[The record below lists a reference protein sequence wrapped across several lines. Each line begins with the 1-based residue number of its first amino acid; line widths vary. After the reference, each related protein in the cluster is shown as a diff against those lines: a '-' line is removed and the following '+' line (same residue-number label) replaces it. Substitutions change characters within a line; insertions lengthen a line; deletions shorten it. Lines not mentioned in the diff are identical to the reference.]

1 MVCGIEKI
9 FKIRAKT
16 VLKIKRILD
25 TSAWKLPT
33 PGYELLVYLTLE
45 GCPSYRE
52 VTKRSKGTGR
62 NQQ

>member
-1 MVCGIEKI
+1 MI

-16 VLKIKRILD
+16 ILKINWSL
-25 TSAWKLPT
+25 TLAPWKLST
-33 PGYELLVYLTLE
+33 PGYGLLVYLTLE

-62 NQQ
+62 DQHYRCP